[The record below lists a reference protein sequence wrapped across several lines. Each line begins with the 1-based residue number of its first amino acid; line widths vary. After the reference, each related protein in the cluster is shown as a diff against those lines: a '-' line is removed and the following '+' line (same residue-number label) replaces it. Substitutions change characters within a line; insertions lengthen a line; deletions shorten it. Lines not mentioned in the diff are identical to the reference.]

1 MLDRFRRPT
10 DDSKDK
16 YAFFFTFFLGVGG
29 LLLIRIL
36 GDFFSASGL
45 TFFDFVAILY
55 SIGVL
60 VCYGAY
66 IMQTRDR
73 SGVSIDRA
81 SDNIYYLG
89 LLFTLTSLAYS
100 LIKLTALSTPSTS
113 DIGEMGLQGQ
123 RILSL
128 LPDFGLAL
136 FSTIAGIFGRIL
148 LQQMR
153 SDPLDTET
161 EAREELGRAVRELR
175 ETIGQIVSQL
185 NGLSAQTNLS
195 LSELSRDVST
205 TLSESA
211 KKSTE
216 VIDGVSDG
224 IGDLSG
230 KLEARVSEVIR
241 HSQKTSDQYAE
252 VLDGIKKQFEEFSKV
267 PESISMAFE
276 KVSEQLGN
284 VAIRIGETAEQQR
297 QLAAAMT
304 HSTETINSVF
314 SAEEWQN
321 ISARLQ
327 ETQRRFETMGE
338 DIKGYSDGLAGAQT
352 FFNEKMDVLTEAG
365 EALQKNSDSVEAA
378 SASVREASQTYI
390 ETLSDSALKLR
401 DKTDAQN

>member
-1 MLDRFRRPT
+1 MLNRFRRPI

-16 YAFFFTFFLGVGG
+16 YAFFLSFFLGVFG
-29 LLLIRIL
+29 LVLIRFL

-45 TFFDFVAILY
+45 TFFDFFAILY
-55 SIGVL
+55 AVGVL
-60 VCYGAY
+60 GSYGAY
-66 IMQTRDR
+66 IWVTKDR

-100 LIKLTALSTPSTS
+100 LIKLTALSAPSTS

-136 FSTIAGIFGRIL
+136 FSTIFGIFGRIL

-161 EAREELGRAVRELR
+161 DAREELGRTVRELR
-175 ETIGQIVSQL
+175 ETIGQVVSQL

-211 KKSTE
+211 KKSTK

-230 KLEARVSEVIR
+230 KLEARVSEIIR
-241 HSQKTSDQYAE
+241 HSQKTSNQYAE
-252 VLDGIKKQFEEFSKV
+252 ILGGIKKQFEEFSKV
-267 PESISMAFE
+267 PESITLAFE
-276 KVSEQLGN
+276 KVSEQLGD
-284 VAIRIGETAEQQR
+284 VATRVGETAVQQR

-304 HSTETINSVF
+304 RSTDTINKVF

-321 ISARLQ
+321 IYVRLQ
-327 ETQRRFETMGE
+327 ETQKRFETMGE
-338 DIKGYSDGLAGAQT
+338 DMRGYSDGLAGART

-365 EALQKNSDSVEAA
+365 EALQKNSKSVEEA
-378 SASVREASQTYI
+378 STSVREASQNYI
-390 ETLSDSALKLR
+390 ETLSESASNLR
-401 DKTDAQN
+401 DKTDAQD